1 MSVAFVPQ
9 ARFLPSC
16 LWRESWCWKTNL
28 SCRGRGLGCSSTS
41 LHRNGPWIWGWKW
54 CSPRGPTTLQVRSR
68 WWRQHQHHCGM
79 LRGRAESA
87 GEHTT
92 PPHGVQ
98 LLMANAGEGLGEEK
112 PCQWP
117 WATALDAML
126 QSLTYLFL
134 LYYILL
140 LVSIQDDKSD
150 ARVVGRDAAWCFRA
164 WIGNFVSLGLFPSL
178 SSEEFMLG
186 LICNNYGLLFIWQ
199 ALCYELSMPF
209 FSPYYN
215 LQRWVR
221 WLFSFYRCINWNF
234 AKLRN
239 FFNNI
244 QLFFRRWRRVDRG
257 ARQYVFPATFCA
269 EINPYFSQWAV
280 WTSLQKVG
288 SHRGGAPGLLQCLN
302 QERLFSSTSLLKY
315 K

>member
-1 MSVAFVPQ
+1 MAAAASAPLRDAERQSWECWRAHDTPSRGTAAHGKRRRGTGGGKAMSVT
-9 ARFLPSC
+9 LSNS
-16 LWRESWCWKTNL
+16 SWC
-28 SCRGRGLGCSSTS
+28 
-41 LHRNGPWIWGWKW
+41 
-54 CSPRGPTTLQVRSR
+54 
-68 WWRQHQHHCGM
+68 
-79 LRGRAESA
+79 
-87 GEHTT
+87 
-92 PPHGVQ
+92 
-98 LLMANAGEGLGEEK
+98 
-112 PCQWP
+112 
-117 WATALDAML
+117 DA
-126 QSLTYLFL
+126 SVSNISFL